1 MTSSGCSMTLKCP
14 ENVSS
19 TSRAFVIAR
28 FITIILYAG
37 VRPSQTPAISKVG
50 WLIWWRRWPV
60 EWASKSWN
68 PRKNAFMLLELEQ
81 MPPKYC
87 CQARSMYSLPY
98 NFCKA
103 LLPKS
108 TVSIRNMMPKKA
120 QNISGSSLGSLHVLW
135 PRAIELHCWWHC
147 LHTAVWELVEMLSVV
162 HGHMFHSTEPW
173 ILLFQ
178 DRAR

>member
-108 TVSIRNMMPKKA
+108 TVSIRNMMPKKGSEYLRI
-120 QNISGSSLGSLHVLW
+120 ISRISSCPLAKSHWITLLMTLPTYGSLRIGWNAVCSAW
-135 PRAIELHCWWHC
+135 PYVPFNR
-147 LHTAVWELVEMLSVV
+147 TMDPTFS
-162 HGHMFHSTEPW
+162 G
-173 ILLFQ
+173 
-178 DRAR
+178 